1 MEKPTFEQRLKK
13 VQDIITGIE
22 SGQMP
27 LEDAVTQY
35 ETGMQSLNE
44 LEKDLA
50 EMNRRITILQKNPD
64 GSLEEIPLED
74 AP

>member
-1 MEKPTFEQRLKK
+1 MENPTFEQRLKK

-27 LEDAVTQY
+27 LEEAVRQY
-35 ETGMQSLNE
+35 ETGMQSLKE
-44 LEKDLA
+44 LEKDLT

>member
-1 MEKPTFEQRLKK
+1 MENPTFEQRLKK

-27 LEDAVTQY
+27 LEEAVTQY